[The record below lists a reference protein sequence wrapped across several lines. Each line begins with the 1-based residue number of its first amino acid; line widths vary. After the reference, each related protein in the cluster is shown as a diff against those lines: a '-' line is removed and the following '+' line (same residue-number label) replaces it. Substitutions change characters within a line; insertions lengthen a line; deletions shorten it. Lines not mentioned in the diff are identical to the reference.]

1 MEQGREVCYSCEES
15 FMTDDKMMMSVG
27 HGHFSEMKLAFHV
40 PTVTCVAVKVLRMKK
55 KNASLVEVSIMKS
68 LQHPDI
74 IKLFGMVQSRD
85 TTYLMMEHT
94 SQGDLRHILELGSL
108 QESEARRLFT
118 QILLAM
124 QYCHANHIAHRDIKA
139 NNILLNCRGNA
150 KLSGF
155 DLAAK
160 VTPGQKLRDFC
171 STLLYCAPELLLEKA
186 YDGCAAD
193 IWSLGV
199 LLFLMV
205 VGHFPFQDSSSEGV
219 RRQIL
224 AANVRIPEHV
234 SRDIFNV
241 IVKMLMIKPHRR
253 PTVDQILMC
262 PMIREGKPHSPP
274 VSTQKH
280 PGTVSRGIVS
290 TMTVMGYK
298 SEEIIDSLRDQKY
311 DQVMATYPIL
321 QHQSPGGDCGLEAT
335 NNKEVSV
342 TKEVT
347 ITKEAA
353 IIQDPTI
360 TQEEDMAHE
369 VTMTLEKTTTKEMT
383 MDDGVSMTQTE
394 SITEEETIIKHE
406 DIILEATITME
417 ETVAQLRTLTQERTI
432 TQEEAIT
439 HGQPEDALT
448 RERTITQED
457 TITKHEDIIL
467 EATITMEETV
477 AHLRTLTRERTITQE
492 EAITHGQPEDA
503 LTRERTITEEETITH
518 GQPEDALTQERTIT
532 QEEAITHGQPEDAG
546 PASSGNRRRSGWKR
560 VKKIMVN
567 CLRHLCCCCLPPAK
581 RRQDSCKTLAPK
593 TRDPAVTHR
602 SSSEEVQPQLRGL

>member
-1 MEQGREVCYSCEES
+1 MEQSREVCYSCEES

-118 QILLAM
+118 QILLAV
-124 QYCHANHIAHRDIKA
+124 QYCHVNHIAHRDIKA

-160 VTPGQKLRDFC
+160 VTPGQKLRDYC
-171 STLLYCAPELLLEKA
+171 GTLLYCAPELLLEKA

-205 VGHFPFQDSSSEGV
+205 VGRFPFQDSSSEGV

-274 VSTQKH
+274 MSTQKH

-311 DQVMATYPIL
+311 NQVMATYPIL

-417 ETVAQLRTLTQERTI
+417 ETVAQVRTLTQERTI

-448 RERTITQED
+448 RERTITQE
-457 TITKHEDIIL
+457 
-467 EATITMEETV
+467 V
-477 AHLRTLTRERTITQE
+477 A
-492 EAITHGQPEDA
+492 
-503 LTRERTITEEETITH
+503 ITH

-560 VKKIMVN
+560 AKKIMVN

-581 RRQDSCKTLAPK
+581 RRHDSCKTLAPK

-602 SSSEEVQPQLRGL
+602 SRWGKYPLYSFFSCSPL

>member
-1 MEQGREVCYSCEES
+1 MAVSGRFLPVNKDLIMEQGREVCYSCEES

-27 HGHFSEMKLAFHV
+27 HGRFSEVKLAFHV

-85 TTYLMMEHT
+85 TTYLMMEHA

-124 QYCHANHIAHRDIKA
+124 QYCHVNHIAHRDIKA

-171 STLLYCAPELLLEKA
+171 GTLLYCAPELLLEKA

-205 VGHFPFQDSSSEGV
+205 VGRFPFQDSSSEGV

-274 VSTQKH
+274 MSPQKH

-298 SEEIIDSLRDQKY
+298 SEEITDSLRDQKY
-311 DQVMATYPIL
+311 NQVMATYPIL

-335 NNKEVSV
+335 NTKKVSV

-353 IIQDPTI
+353 ITQDPTI
-360 TQEEDMAHE
+360 TQEEEDMAHE
-369 VTMTLEKTTTKEMT
+369 VTMTLEKTMTKEMT

-406 DIILEATITME
+406 DIIREATITME
-417 ETVAQLRTLTQERTI
+417 ETVVQLRTLTQERTI

-448 RERTITQED
+448 RERTITQEE

-503 LTRERTITEEETITH
+503 LTRERTITQEET
-518 GQPEDALTQERTIT
+518 
-532 QEEAITHGQPEDAG
+532 ITHGQPEDAG

-560 VKKIMVN
+560 AKKIMVN

-581 RRQDSCKTLAPK
+581 RRHDSCKTLAPK